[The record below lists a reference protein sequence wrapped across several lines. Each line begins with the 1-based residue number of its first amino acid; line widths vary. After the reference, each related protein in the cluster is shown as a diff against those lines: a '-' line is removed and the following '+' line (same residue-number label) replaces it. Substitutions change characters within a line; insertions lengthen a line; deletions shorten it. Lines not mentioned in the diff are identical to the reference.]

1 VIRWGCIADDFTGGT
16 DVAAAFRRAGLSV
29 TLQFGLPT
37 EQSPAPDTDAVV
49 IALKTRTIP
58 AEDAVEE
65 SLASLRWLLTHGT
78 ERYYFKYCS
87 TFDSTDD
94 GNIGPVA
101 DALLDELGETT
112 TLVCPASPEHGRT
125 SYLGH
130 LFVGAHLLAESSMR
144 HHPLTPMTDSLITR
158 VLARQTTG
166 AVGLLPLTAVRS
178 GPEGVRSQ
186 LEQLRLSETRHIVVD
201 AVTDG
206 DLRNVAQGAD
216 AIRLLT
222 GGAGLAGALGS
233 VLDMARPSS
242 PQGDG
247 ETLVLPTGAGIILAG
262 SCSTATLEQIATA
275 AKVFPSY
282 RLDPASIP
290 DVEELRGDVRGWL
303 EDNWAR
309 GPLLVYSSAGSDER
323 EAAVAAWGPRT
334 ADLLEETLGQVAR
347 TAVELGAV
355 RVVVAGGETSGAVVQ
370 SLDVAQVIV
379 AGEADRGVPWCLATD
394 GRDLGLLLKS
404 GNFGAPDLLVRAM
417 EGLTP

>member
-1 VIRWGCIADDFTGGT
+1 VIRWGCIADDFTGGA

-37 EQSPAPDTDAVV
+37 EQSPTPNTDAVV

-65 SLASLRWLLTHGT
+65 SLAALRWLVTQGT

-112 TLVCPASPEHGRT
+112 ALVCPASPEHGRT

-178 GPEGVRSQ
+178 GADGVRSHLQ
-186 LEQLRLSETRHIVVD
+186 DLRRSGTRHIVVD

-206 DLRNVAQGAD
+206 DLRSVAQGAD

-222 GGAGLAGALGS
+222 GGAGLAGALAS
-233 VLDMARPSS
+233 VVDMARPSS
-242 PQGDG
+242 PQCDG
-247 ETLVLPTGAGIILAG
+247 ETLVLPTGAGVILAG
-262 SCSTATLEQIATA
+262 SCSTATLEQVATA
-275 AKVFPSY
+275 TKVFPSY
-282 RLDPASIP
+282 RLDPSVA
-290 DVEELRGDVRGWL
+290 DVEELRDDVLSWL
-303 EDNWAR
+303 EDNWAH
-309 GPLLVYSSAGSDER
+309 GPLLVYSSAGPDER
-323 EAAVAAWGPRT
+323 QAAVAAWGPRT
-334 ADLLEETLGQVAR
+334 AELLEETLGQVAR
-347 TAVELGAV
+347 RAVKLGAV

-379 AGEADRGVPWCLATD
+379 AGEADRGVPWCLAAD
-394 GRDLGLLLKS
+394 GRDLALLLKS